1 MHIDLDN
8 NALDFDLA
16 KSVGEF
22 FRLNQNQMDSIIGEI
37 LESVSQWENLA
48 DKIGISRA
56 EKELMSRAFKTHF

>member
-1 MHIDLDN
+1 MHFDLDN

-56 EKELMSRAFKTHF
+56 EKELMSRSFKTHF

>member
-1 MHIDLDN
+1 MNN

-37 LESVSQWENLA
+37 LEGVSQWENLA

>member
-1 MHIDLDN
+1 M
-8 NALDFDLA
+8 DFDLA

-22 FRLNQNQMDSIIGEI
+22 FRLNQNQMDSIIGEM

>member
-1 MHIDLDN
+1 MHFDLDN

-22 FRLNQNQMDSIIGEI
+22 FKLNQNQMDSIIGEI

-56 EKELMSRAFKTHF
+56 EEELMSRAFKTHF

>member
-1 MHIDLDN
+1 MNIDLYN

>member
-1 MHIDLDN
+1 MHFELNN

-22 FRLNQNQMDSIIGEI
+22 FRLNQNQMDIIIGEI